1 MTTYTAVTDTETGHL
16 KPVTTSLLRRLR
28 DNPIAVAEGAT
39 GAPRIMPAALDLYLG
54 SFDISGA
61 TYVGLSGLDGLD
73 GIMVAMHIVTGGATT
88 GTRFRLSSD
97 GGSTWGGNILI
108 GSIVSSAASGLA
120 IFYVSLKTPRALVLM
135 SPIGTTAAG
144 RTTSYTIPGSGANA
158 IQFSFTTGA
167 PTAQAEA
174 GGIGSFS

>member
-16 KPVTTSLLRRLR
+16 KPLTTSLLRRLR

-73 GIMVAMHIVTGGATT
+73 GILVAMQIVTGGATT
-88 GTRFRLSSD
+88 NTRFRLSDD
-97 GGSTWGGNILI
+97 GGATWGSNIAI
-108 GSIVSSAASGLA
+108 GSIAASATSGMA
-120 IFYVSLKTPRALVLM
+120 IFYISLKTPRALVLM
-135 SPIGTTAAG
+135 SPIGSTAAG

-158 IQFSFTTGA
+158 IQFSFTTGT

-174 GGIGSFS
+174 WGIGSFS